1 MIDSQELFFMSLS
14 SSDSSLDAFQTMAQR
29 LSQLQRVSDV
39 DAFTDLIVKREAQG
53 LTMIAPQILMPHA
66 VGSVVLK
73 NTVLVGLFPTLQ
85 YWNRELSVRLIVML
99 ATPNASAAQNDPQL
113 MALLT
118 KLADEQVTEK
128 LVAQKTVSQVQ
139 LLLQ

>member
-1 MIDSQELFFMSLS
+1 MIDPQELFFMSLS
-14 SSDSSLDAFQTMAQR
+14 PSDSSLETFQHMAQR
-29 LSQLQRVSDV
+29 LSQLNRINNVT
-39 DAFTDLIVKREAQG
+39 AFNDLIVKREQQG
-53 LTMIAPQILMPHA
+53 MTMIAPQILMPHA

-73 NTVLVGLFPTLQ
+73 NTVLVGLFPTAQ
-85 YWNRELSVRLIVML
+85 HWNQVLSVRLIVML
-99 ATPNASAAQNDPQL
+99 ATPNASAAQTDPQL

>member
-1 MIDSQELFFMSLS
+1 MIDPQELFFMSLS
-14 SSDSSLDAFQTMAQR
+14 PSDSSLETFQHMAQR
-29 LSQLQRVSDV
+29 LSQLNRINNVT
-39 DAFTDLIVKREAQG
+39 AFNDLIVKREQQG
-53 LTMIAPQILMPHA
+53 MTMIA
-66 VGSVVLK
+66 LK
-73 NTVLVGLFPTLQ
+73 NTVLVGLFPTAQ
-85 YWNRELSVRLIVML
+85 HWNQVLSVRLIVML
-99 ATPNASAAQNDPQL
+99 ATPNASAAQTDPQL